1 MKNKTKQIKKINKVK
16 EKIYFIGDDSFG
28 DEDFIRYTESELKEK
43 LKTCNLNEGDTIY
56 EVTAYK
62 IMEVYD
68 QPQGIRIKK
77 DN

>member
-1 MKNKTKQIKKINKVK
+1 MKQTTKQIKKIKKVK

-28 DEDFIRYTESELKEK
+28 EDTFTRYTESELKEE
-43 LKTCNLNEGDTIY
+43 LKNGALTEGDTVY
-56 EVTAYK
+56 ELTSYK